1 MTIMKKV
8 LIYIIGLFLITGCSQ
23 NDNILKEDGGQDNTV
38 DVHVGIEATRA
49 GGSNAIPTGC
59 TMRII
64 MEVYK
69 AGQTDCV
76 LRTVRT
82 TTDNAVYTTGFT
94 MKDIQLASGNSYYA
108 VLWADFGNTYY
119 NAASLKDI
127 AQLSVGKD
135 SKQDDA
141 EDAYSATFS
150 FAIDKDGTPDKK
162 LSVSLT
168 RALNKVVFNKV
179 QIQEA
184 VMEQTVTA
192 TPRFKEFKTLSCE
205 GTVNIIYDKIYTHF
219 NAYTQKLIQSDAEG
233 YTRAVSRNIS
243 VESGESFTV
252 YDYVLG
258 DDSFDYNVN
267 AKMRFVADS
276 YPALSDGLS
285 YEFTTNHI
293 YGLPVK
299 DTSDVQPMRVP
310 LMMRNEKINVGK
322 KDDAALVLKCHN
334 HPAII

>member
-1 MTIMKKV
+1 MKKV

-108 VLWADFGNTYY
+108 VLWADFGDTYY

-150 FAIDKDGTPDKK
+150 FAIDKDGTPDKT

-184 VMEQTVTA
+184 VFAAEDYTLLSFKQLTA
-192 TPRFKEFKTLSCE
+192 PA
-205 GTVNIIYDKIYTHF
+205 TVNILYDKLYTHF
-219 NAYTQKLIQSDAEG
+219 NAYTQKLIQSDADG
-233 YTRAVSRNIS
+233 YSRTTSRNIRVTTNEFS
-243 VESGESFTV
+243 V
-252 YDYVLG
+252 YDYVFG
-258 DDSFDYNVN
+258 DVDSDYDVNV
-267 AKMRFVADS
+267 RFHFVPDV
-276 YPALSDGLS
+276 YPTLETGQRYDPTNTDKVYAVPVEG
-285 YEFTTNHI
+285 TT
-293 YGLPVK
+293 LA
-299 DTSDVQPMRVP
+299 QPMLVP
-310 LMMRNEKINVGK
+310 LVMRNNQINVSK
-322 KDDAALVLKCHN
+322 KDDAPLVLKYRTRTES
-334 HPAII
+334 